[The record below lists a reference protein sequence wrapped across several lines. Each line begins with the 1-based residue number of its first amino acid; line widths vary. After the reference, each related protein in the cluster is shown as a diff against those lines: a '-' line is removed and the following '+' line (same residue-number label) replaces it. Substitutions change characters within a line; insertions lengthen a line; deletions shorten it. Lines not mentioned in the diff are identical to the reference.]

1 LNHSGSTSEGFDWRL
16 WLRWVLTST
25 LSLIII
31 GGLYGALF
39 GGATTA
45 LAWVALIAG
54 TLALGISRQRM
65 LPDKEFIYSAP
76 WRTATVLGLGLGV
89 LVVALVFQVVARHLG
104 QAALWALAGGLF
116 GFVEGAVTGTVLVR
130 LLARRQGKG

>member
-1 LNHSGSTSEGFDWRL
+1 
-16 WLRWVLTST
+16 
-25 LSLIII
+25 
-31 GGLYGALF
+31 
-39 GGATTA
+39 
-45 LAWVALIAG
+45 VALIAG

-89 LVVALVFQVVARHLG
+89 LVVAMVFSVVARHLG

-130 LLARRQGKG
+130 LLAQRQGKG